1 VESLTDVI
9 IDTVALV
16 HHLADSLP
24 DKAAHLFSSAENGHS
39 TLLLPEVALGEF
51 VYLALKGKLGFAR
64 PRALVDE
71 VVAVI
76 RGSGYI
82 QTCGLNG
89 RAWKLFLDLPIPEL
103 HDRMIA
109 STALARELSLVSNDT
124 VFARVPSLDTIW
136 A

>member
-1 VESLTDVI
+1 MTDAV
-9 IDTVALV
+9 IDTIALV
-16 HHLADSLP
+16 YHLADSLP
-24 DKAAHLFSSAENGHS
+24 EKAARLFSSAESGHS

-51 VYLALKGKLGFAR
+51 VYLALKGKLGVVH
-64 PRALVDE
+64 PRALVEE

-89 RAWKLFLDLPIPEL
+89 RGWQLFLDLPIPEL

-109 STALARELSLVSNDT
+109 SAALARGLPLVSNDHA
-124 VFARVPSLDTIW
+124 FAGIPGLSAIW